1 MVVMIPG
8 HSVVEMMGR
17 DVKVGTWSQ
26 RPPEMVWEQCGMGA
40 VWHESIVDGLE
51 HYLI

>member
-8 HSVVEMMGR
+8 HSVVEMMDR

-26 RPPEMVWEQCGMGA
+26 RPPEMVWGFMGA

>member
-26 RPPEMVWEQCGMGA
+26 RPPEMVWGFMGA